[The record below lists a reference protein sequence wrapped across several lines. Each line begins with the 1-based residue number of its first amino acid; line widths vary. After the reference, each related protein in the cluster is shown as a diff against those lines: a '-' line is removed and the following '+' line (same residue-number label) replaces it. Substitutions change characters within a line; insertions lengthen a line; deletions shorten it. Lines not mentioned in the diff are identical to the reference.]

1 LWQENTMDNRP
12 LSYLPGILLGVVL
25 ATVGIA
31 LNWPSVVTPGVVIGV
46 IAAVWLLYLLT
57 VVVRFAWLHRL
68 NRTVRRLKAGEADS
82 VIAEL
87 TARQATSGL
96 SFEETLA
103 LAMAYHC
110 VGRTA
115 DAELLVQEA
124 QSLLAQTGT
133 ATKKDISSQA
143 KRDLVLAAH
152 YDAWIA
158 QGHLPKPG
166 TARARASL
174 KPSSRIS

>member
-1 LWQENTMDNRP
+1 MDNRT
-12 LSYLPGILLGVVL
+12 LSYLPGILLGIVL

-31 LNWPSVVTPGVVIGV
+31 LNRPSVITPGVVIGV
-46 IAAVWLLYLLT
+46 IALAWLIYLLT
-57 VVVRFAWLHRL
+57 VVARFAWLHRL
-68 NRTVRRLKAGEADS
+68 NRTVRRLKAGDADG

-87 TARQATSGL
+87 TARRAARGL
-96 SFEETLA
+96 AFEETLA
-103 LAMAYHC
+103 LAMAFHC

-133 ATKKDISSQA
+133 ATKKDLSSQA
-143 KRDLVLAAH
+143 KRDLALAAH

-158 QGHLPKPG
+158 QGHVSKADI
-166 TARARASL
+166 ARARASL